1 LNREFAEEKIQMANK
16 HPNKCSISLATKEK
30 QIKITLKFHLTPVSL
45 AMIKEETKTNA
56 GENVRR
62 KESSYTVGGNVN
74 WCNHYRNQYGGFSK
88 H

>member
-1 LNREFAEEKIQMANK
+1 
-16 HPNKCSISLATKEK
+16 
-30 QIKITLKFHLTPVSL
+30 
-45 AMIKEETKTNA
+45 MIKEETKTNA